1 MEAQMYHLCIDCE
14 KSPGVLVQ
22 LTHALEALDFD
33 ILNAN
38 LTSVNDHVL
47 NTLVIQVKSVNFY
60 SKNHSIHGSLNPK
73 PETLN
78 LNP

>member
-1 MEAQMYHLCIDCE
+1 MYHLCIDCE
-14 KSPGVLVQ
+14 RSPGVLVQ

-47 NTLVIQVKSVNFY
+47 NTLVIQVIIC
-60 SKNHSIHGSLNPK
+60 HLHETLNPK
-73 PETLN
+73 QTLTP
-78 LNP
+78 NPNP

>member
-38 LTSVNDHVL
+38 VTSVNDHVL
-47 NTLVIQVKSVNFY
+47 NTLLIEVICEFQKQ
-60 SKNHSIHGSLNPK
+60 NHGIHESLNPK
-73 PETLN
+73 P
-78 LNP
+78 